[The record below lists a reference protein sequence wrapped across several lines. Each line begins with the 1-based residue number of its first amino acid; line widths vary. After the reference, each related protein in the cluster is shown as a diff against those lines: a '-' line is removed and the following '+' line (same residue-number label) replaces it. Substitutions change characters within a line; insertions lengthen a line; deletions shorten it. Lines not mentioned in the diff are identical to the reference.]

1 VAVGQAAL
9 ETEAMSDHADASM
22 KPTNSLERV
31 LAVLEVF
38 SEERLE
44 WMPEELMQ
52 KFGYSRP
59 TLYRY
64 LKTLKDAGFLMSTR
78 DSGVTLGPKIV
89 EMDYLARRSD
99 VLVLHGLPYLKELT
113 GAYSCTAMLL
123 RWYGNKILCVAS
135 ESSTKNP
142 VSSYPRGRPMPLGR
156 GAIARSIMA
165 FLPRPRLL
173 PLIERNL
180 DDLRSVGLGDSTQD
194 VLKSLKKVR
203 KAGFSVAYGEVT
215 PGAVGIAAPILDD
228 RRYPIASICVTIA
241 GNLVTGA
248 EIDEVSARVGRM
260 ALQIATEETSA
271 RRDSFSN
278 LT

>member
-1 VAVGQAAL
+1 
-9 ETEAMSDHADASM
+9 M